1 MEAGV
6 NHALELIVIEA
17 TLCLLLV
24 SFFFER
30 TSRQRKL
37 FRWLFVAVAV
47 LSVGNYFDF
56 GDFQGQGQGYPGQ

>member
-1 MEAGV
+1 MEVGI

-30 TSRQRKL
+30 TPRQRKI
-37 FRWLFVAVAV
+37 FRWLFAVVAV
-47 LSVGNYFDF
+47 LSVGNYFNF
-56 GDFQGQGQGYPGQ
+56 GNFTATVSI